1 MHQFLTS
8 LTRELEKLG
17 IADKTY
23 FHVSDEPT
31 DEQFESYKAAKEMVE
46 KDLKGYQMIDA
57 LSSYGFFEKG
67 VVSQPICSVDHIQPF
82 LKNVL
87 KSCGVITVRHSIW
100 M

>member
-1 MHQFLTS
+1 
-8 LTRELEKLG
+8 
-17 IADKTY
+17 
-23 FHVSDEPT
+23 
-31 DEQFESYKAAKEMVE
+31 MVE

-82 LKNVL
+82 LENVL